1 MVVLVGQ
8 THQPQVAPAV
18 VLVALRQQAASVVWT
33 DLLQAS
39 THHQAVLVTAT
50 ASQVSPQITAV
61 AVAVAHG
68 VPELEAV
75 AVLAVAA
82 LA

>member
-1 MVVLVGQ
+1 M
-8 THQPQVAPAV
+8 
-18 VLVALRQQAASVVWT
+18 
-33 DLLQAS
+33 DLLQGS
-39 THHQAVLVTAT
+39 TRHRVALVIAT
-50 ASQVSPQITAV
+50 ASQASPQITAV